1 MWGKGL
7 SKLAEREHGAFFFVQ
22 RTSPELIFTP
32 EDFTEE
38 HKMIAKTTLDFVEGE
53 VMPVVEQLEH
63 QDWDLTVK
71 LLRKAGDLGLLAADV
86 PEAYE
91 GLEMDKVSSSLIGE
105 CMSRAGSFAL
115 SHGAHVGIGTLPI
128 IFFGSDEQKRKYLPD
143 LSSGAKFA
151 AYALTEPGS
160 GSDALGARTTAK
172 LSEDGQFYLLS
183 GQKQYITNS
192 AFADVFIVYAKIDG
206 EHFSAFIVEKN
217 FDGVSTGPEE
227 KKMGI
232 KASSTRPLILE
243 DVHVPVANL
252 LGEKGRGHII
262 AFNILNIGRYKLA
275 IGAVGGSKTAL
286 QTAVLYAKT
295 REQFKQPIANFPL
308 IQGKIA
314 DMQTR
319 LFVAE
324 TIAYRTTGAID
335 RALAE
340 VDLTGPTGG
349 QTAAK
354 AIAEYAIECSINKVF
369 GSEMLDFV
377 VDEGVQIHG
386 GAGFI
391 QDYAIERMYRDSR
404 INRIFEGTNEIN
416 RLLIPGTLLKMAMK
430 GEVGLLQAAGA
441 VQSELLSVIEAAYGT
456 TAFGREE
463 HAVEMTRK
471 LFLAVGGM
479 AAQKYGQKIER
490 EQEVLANLAD
500 IGIALYAMESAL
512 LRAQKSAASGRG
524 QADLQADM
532 LKLFISQTFPQVE
545 LLARETLA
553 AMEEGDALKMG
564 LAMVRKLSKYTPPN
578 SVALKRRIAARV
590 LAAEKYLS

>member
-1 MWGKGL
+1 MTT
-7 SKLAEREHGAFFFVQ
+7 REHGGAFFVAK
-22 RTSPELIFTP
+22 TTPEAIFTP
-32 EDFTEE
+32 EDFTDE
-38 HKMIAKTTLDFVEGE
+38 HKMIFKTTLDFVEGE
-53 VMPVVEQLEH
+53 VLPVVDQLEH

-71 LLRKAGDLGLLAADV
+71 LLKKAGQLGLLAADV

-105 CMSRAGSFAL
+105 AMSRAGAFAL

-128 IFFGSDEQKRKYLPD
+128 IFFGTDAQKRKYLPD
-143 LSSGAKFA
+143 LASGAKFA

-160 GSDALGARTTAK
+160 GSDALGARTTAR
-172 LSEDGQFYLLS
+172 LSADGKHWVLN

-192 AFADVFIVYAKIDG
+192 AFADVFVVYAKIDG
-206 EHFSAFIVEKN
+206 EHFSAFIVEREYP
-217 FDGVSTGPEE
+217 GVSTGPEE

-243 DVHVPVANL
+243 DVHVPVENL
-252 LGEKGRGHII
+252 LGEKGRGHVI

-275 IGAVGGSKTAL
+275 IGAVGGSKSAL
-286 QTAVLYAKT
+286 QTAVRYAKT

-335 RALAE
+335 AALGA
-340 VDLTGPTGG
+340 VDLSGDQAG

-354 AIAEYAIECSINKVF
+354 AIAEFAIECSINKVF

-416 RLLIPGTLLKMAMK
+416 RLLVPGTLLKMAMK
-430 GEVGLLQAAGA
+430 GEVNLLGAAAA
-441 VQSELLSVIEAAYGT
+441 VQNEVTGPIEPADESAP
-456 TAFGREE
+456 FGIEE

-471 LFLAVGGM
+471 LFLVAGGM
-479 AAQKYGQKIER
+479 AVQKYGPKIES
-490 EQEVLANLAD
+490 EQEVLADLAD

-512 LRAQKSAASGRG
+512 LRAQKSAAAG
-524 QADLQADM
+524 APNAALQSDM
-532 LKLFISQTFPQVE
+532 VKLFVAQTFPQVE
-545 LLARETLA
+545 VLAREVLA
-553 AMEEGDALKMG
+553 VLEEGDGLKLG
-564 LAMVRKLSKYTPPN
+564 LSIIRRLSKLTPQN
-578 SVALKRRIAARV
+578 TVVLKRRIAARV
-590 LAAEKYLS
+590 LEAEQYLA

>member
-1 MWGKGL
+1 M
-7 SKLAEREHGAFFFVQ
+7 SNRERGGAFFVAG
-22 RTSPELIFTP
+22 TSTDRVFTP
-32 EDFTEE
+32 EDFTDE

-53 VMPVVEQLEH
+53 VLPVVEQLEH
-63 QDWDLTVK
+63 QDWDLTTS
-71 LLRKAGDLGLLAADV
+71 LLRKAGDLGLLASDV

-91 GLEMDKVSSSLIGE
+91 GLALDKVSSSLIGE
-105 CMSRAGSFAL
+105 AMSHAGSFAL

-128 IFFGSDEQKRKYLPD
+128 IFFGTEDQKKRYLPD
-143 LSSGAKFA
+143 LASGARFA

-172 LSEDGQFYLLS
+172 LSDDGRHYILN

-192 AFADVFIVYAKIDG
+192 AFADVFVVYAKIDG
-206 EHFSAFIVEKN
+206 EHFSAFIVERG
-217 FDGVSTGPEE
+217 FAGVSTGPEE

-243 DVHVPVANL
+243 DVPVPIENL
-252 LGEKGRGHII
+252 LGEKGRGHVI

-275 IGAVGGSKTAL
+275 VGAVGGSKVAL
-286 QTAVLYAKT
+286 QTAVKYAKT

-319 LFVAE
+319 LFAAE

-335 RALAE
+335 EALTEA
-340 VDLTGPTGG
+340 DPTGEQGG
-349 QTAAK
+349 QVAAR
-354 AIAEYAIECSINKVF
+354 AIAEFAIECSINKVF

-430 GEVGLLQAAGA
+430 GEVALLQAAGQ
-441 VQSELLSVIEAAYGT
+441 VQSELLGMIEPPDEGAVLGVEA
-456 TAFGREE
+456 

-479 AAQKYGQKIER
+479 AVQKYGQKIEH

-500 IGIALYAMESAL
+500 IGIALYAMESVL
-512 LRAQKSAASGRG
+512 LRAQKSAQTKKGDSA
-524 QADLQADM
+524 LQADM
-532 LKLFISQTFPQVE
+532 VRLFVAETFPQVE
-545 LLARETLA
+545 LLARDTLA
-553 AMEEGDALKMG
+553 AMEEGDGLKMG
-564 LAMVRKLSKYTPPN
+564 LSMVRKLAKYTPAN
-578 SVALKRRIAARV
+578 TVSLKRKIAARV
-590 LAAEKYLS
+590 LEVEHYLA